1 MVIGSIPAKHDL
13 KKIHD
18 YKVDN
23 LQNMNILDNV
33 TESQKEAITHIDGPL
48 LVIAGAGS
56 GKTRVITRRVGYL
69 VEQGTAPANILSIT
83 FTNKAAN
90 EMKERLCEF
99 LDLRGMW
106 VSTFHAMCS
115 RILRTEI
122 EHLDFTRNFTIYDT
136 ADQKKCIKA
145 VMSELKLD
153 TAHWKP
159 GSVAAS
165 ISNAKNELLSA
176 DDFSQYKSGYYNDI
190 VSKVYAKYQKY
201 LEANNALDFD
211 DLLFKVV
218 HLFKNFP
225 EVLEKY
231 QDKFRYILI
240 DEYQDTNHAQYT
252 ITKLLAQ
259 RYENICAT
267 GDPDQSIYGWRGANI
282 RNILNF
288 EKDYP
293 ETKTVRLEQNYRST
307 KNILHVAS
315 EIIKNNISRKPKSL
329 WTENDEGNRVRVVY
343 CEDENI
349 ESREI
354 SATISGFIKNGNMY
368 SDMAI
373 FYRTNAQSRVL
384 EACLLKEG
392 IPYSIVGSVEF
403 FKRKEVKDILSY
415 LKLCANPDDNL
426 SFERIVNIPP
436 RGIGPTTIKR
446 LTERAALHNTNL
458 LGAVSRIQEIPEIRA
473 KSAGAVKDFWNI
485 ISELYKLPTY
495 PVMEFLKQV
504 IGKTGYID
512 YMEQSYEGDS
522 EERLENVEELVNA
535 ASEYD
540 ASNPDGSLQGFL
552 EEVALI
558 SDIDK
563 WDNKTDTVTLM
574 TLHAAKGLE
583 FPVVFI
589 AGLEEG
595 LLPHAQSKDSDDE
608 IEEERRLCYVGITRA
623 QRYLFLVHTR
633 YRAKYGQRTPC
644 IPSRFLSEI
653 PADFVEKIDKTSYSS
668 YLNESQTGYTEKS
681 GGGLESGDYQ
691 YYNDEENGCD
701 VAGGFQHKESKD
713 SSNLVQGDI
722 VNHGF
727 FGRGRIT
734 KIIPSTNTAFVDFR
748 NVGMKKLVL
757 EYANLEKLEDY
768 CR

>member
-1 MVIGSIPAKHDL
+1 
-13 KKIHD
+13 
-18 YKVDN
+18 
-23 LQNMNILDNV
+23 MNILDNV

-90 EMKERLCEF
+90 EMKERLGEF

-115 RILRTEI
+115 RILRSEI
-122 EHLDFTRNFTIYDT
+122 EQMGFTRNFSIYDT
-136 ADQKKCIKA
+136 ADQSKCVKA
-145 VMSELKLD
+145 VMNELNLD
-153 TAHWKP
+153 TTNWRP
-159 GSVAAS
+159 GAVAAS
-165 ISNAKNELLSA
+165 ISNAKNELLSVEE
-176 DDFSQYKSGYYNDI
+176 FSKYKSGYYNDV
-190 VSKVYAKYQKY
+190 VSKVYTKYQKY

-211 DLLFKVV
+211 DLLFTIV

-252 ITKLLAQ
+252 ITQLLAQ
-259 RYENICAT
+259 RYGNICAT

-282 RNILNF
+282 RNILDF

-315 EIIKNNISRKPKSL
+315 EVIKNNQSRKPKSL
-329 WTENDEGNRVRVVY
+329 WTENDEGNRVRVIH
-343 CEDENI
+343 CEDENV
-349 ESREI
+349 ESREVAANI
-354 SATISGFIKNGNMY
+354 SAFIKNGNTY
-368 SDMAI
+368 SDIAV

-384 EACLLKEG
+384 ETCLLKEG

-403 FKRKEVKDILSY
+403 FKRKEIKDILSY
-415 LKLCANPDDNL
+415 LKLCANPDDDL
-426 SFERIVNIPP
+426 SFERIVNVPP
-436 RGIGPTTIKR
+436 RGIGATTIRR
-446 LTERAALHNTNL
+446 LREWADKHNTNL
-458 LGAVSRIQEIPEIRA
+458 LEAISRVQEIPEIKA
-473 KSAGAVKDFWNI
+473 KSSKAVKDFWKI
-485 ISELYKLPTY
+485 TSELYKLPTH
-495 PVMEFLKQV
+495 PVMEFVKQV

-512 YMEQSYEGDS
+512 YLEQSYESDS
-522 EERLENVEELVNA
+522 EERLENIDELVNA

-540 ASNPDGSLQGFL
+540 NSNPEGSLQGFL

-563 WDNKTDTVTLM
+563 WDDQADTVTLM

-595 LLPHAQSKDSDDE
+595 LLPHSQSKDSDDD

-623 QRYLFLVHTR
+623 QRDLFLIHTR
-633 YRAKYGQRTPC
+633 YRAKFGQRTPC

-653 PADFVEKIDKTSYSS
+653 PEDFIEEIDKTEYNSYADK
-668 YLNESQTGYTEKS
+668 LQTGYAEKS
-681 GGGLESGDYQ
+681 GEDLESGDYL
-691 YYNDEENGCD
+691 YDEENVHD
-701 VAGGFQHKESKD
+701 VADEFQHEESQD
-713 SSNLVQGDI
+713 SSNLVPGDI
-722 VNHGF
+722 VSHEF

-734 KIIPSTNTAFVDFR
+734 KIIPSTNTVFVDFS

>member
-1 MVIGSIPAKHDL
+1 
-13 KKIHD
+13 
-18 YKVDN
+18 
-23 LQNMNILDNV
+23 MNILDNV

-69 VEQGTAPANILSIT
+69 VESGTAPANILSIT

-90 EMKERLCEF
+90 EMKERLGEF

-115 RILRTEI
+115 RILRSEI
-122 EHLDFTRNFTIYDT
+122 EQMSFTRNFSIYDT
-136 ADQKKCIKA
+136 ADQKKCITA
-145 VMSELKLD
+145 VMNELNLD
-153 TAHWKP
+153 TTNWRPSA
-159 GSVAAS
+159 VAAS
-165 ISNAKNELLSA
+165 ISNAKNELLSVEE
-176 DDFSQYKSGYYNDI
+176 FSKYKSGYYNDV
-190 VSKVYAKYQKY
+190 VSKVYTKYQKY

-211 DLLFKVV
+211 DLLFTIV
-218 HLFKNFP
+218 HLFRNFP
-225 EVLEKY
+225 DVLEKY

-252 ITKLLAQ
+252 ITQLLAQ
-259 RYENICAT
+259 RYGNICAT

-282 RNILNF
+282 RNILSF
-288 EKDYP
+288 EEDYP
-293 ETKTVRLEQNYRST
+293 ETRTVRLEQNYRST

-315 EIIKNNISRKPKSL
+315 EVIKNNQSRKPKSL
-329 WTENDEGNRVRVVY
+329 WTENDEGNRVRVIH
-343 CEDENI
+343 CEDENV

-354 SATISGFIKNGNMY
+354 AANISEFIKNGNAY
-368 SDMAI
+368 SDMAV

-403 FKRKEVKDILSY
+403 FKRKEVKDVLSY
-415 LKLCANPDDNL
+415 LKLCANPDDDL
-426 SFERIVNIPP
+426 SFERIINVPT
-436 RGIGPTTIKR
+436 RGIGATTIGR
-446 LTERAALHNTNL
+446 LREWADIHNANL
-458 LGAVSRIQEIPEIRA
+458 LEAISRVQEIPEIKA
-473 KSAGAVKDFWNI
+473 KSTKAVKGFWKI

-495 PVMEFLKQV
+495 PVMEFVKQI
-504 IGKTGYID
+504 IGKTGYTD
-512 YMEQSYEGDS
+512 YLEQSYAGDS
-522 EERLENVEELVNA
+522 EERLENIDELVNA

-540 ASNPDGSLQGFL
+540 NSNPDGSLQGFL

-563 WDNKTDTVTLM
+563 WDDQTDTVTLM

-595 LLPHAQSKDSDDE
+595 LLPHSQSKDSDDD

-623 QRYLFLVHTR
+623 QRDLFLIHTR
-633 YRAKYGQRTPC
+633 YRAKFGQRSPC

-653 PADFVEKIDKTSYSS
+653 PEDFIEGIDKTNYSS
-668 YLNESQTGYTEKS
+668 CSYERQTGDTEQNWKD
-681 GGGLESGDYQ
+681 LKPGDYLCD
-691 YYNDEENGCD
+691 DEENVHD
-701 VAGGFQHKESKD
+701 VADEFRHEGSQD
-713 SSNLVQGDI
+713 SSNLAPGDI
-722 VNHGF
+722 VNHEF

-734 KIIPSTNTAFVDFR
+734 KIITSTNTVFVDFS

-757 EYANLEKLEDY
+757 EYANLEKIEDY

>member
-1 MVIGSIPAKHDL
+1 
-13 KKIHD
+13 
-18 YKVDN
+18 
-23 LQNMNILDNV
+23 MNILDNV

-90 EMKERLCEF
+90 EMKERLGEF

-115 RILRTEI
+115 RILRNEI
-122 EHLDFTRNFTIYDT
+122 EQMDFTRNFSIYDT
-136 ADQKKCIKA
+136 ADQAKCVKA
-145 VMSELKLD
+145 VMNELNLD
-153 TAHWKP
+153 TTNWRPSAV
-159 GSVAAS
+159 SAS
-165 ISNAKNELLSA
+165 ISNAKNELLSVEE
-176 DDFSQYKSGYYNDI
+176 FSKYKSGYYNDV
-190 VSKVYAKYQKY
+190 VSKVYTKYQKY

-211 DLLFKVV
+211 DLLFTIV
-218 HLFKNFP
+218 HLFRNFP

-252 ITKLLAQ
+252 ITQLLAQ
-259 RYENICAT
+259 RYGNICAT

-282 RNILNF
+282 RNILDF

-315 EIIKNNISRKPKSL
+315 EVIKNNQSRKPKSL
-329 WTENDEGNRVRVVY
+329 WTENDEGNRVRVIH
-343 CEDENI
+343 CEDENV

-354 SATISGFIKNGNMY
+354 AANISGFIKNGNTY
-368 SDMAI
+368 SDIAV

-384 EACLLKEG
+384 ETCLLKEG

-403 FKRKEVKDILSY
+403 FKRKEIKDILSY
-415 LKLCANPDDNL
+415 LKLCANPDDDL
-426 SFERIVNIPP
+426 SFERIVNVPP
-436 RGIGPTTIKR
+436 RGIGATTIRR
-446 LTERAALHNTNL
+446 LREWADTHNTNL
-458 LGAVSRIQEIPEIRA
+458 LEAISRVQEIPEIKA
-473 KSAGAVKDFWNI
+473 KSAKAVKDFWKI
-485 ISELYKLPTY
+485 TSELYKLPTY
-495 PVMEFLKQV
+495 PVMEFVKQV
-504 IGKTGYID
+504 IAKTGYID
-512 YMEQSYEGDS
+512 YLEQSYESDS
-522 EERLENVEELVNA
+522 EERLENINELVNA

-540 ASNPDGSLQGFL
+540 NSNPEGSLQGFL

-563 WDNKTDTVTLM
+563 WDDQADTVTLM

-595 LLPHAQSKDSDDE
+595 LLPHSQSKDSDDD

-623 QRYLFLVHTR
+623 QRDLFLIHTR
-633 YRAKYGQRTPC
+633 YRAKFGQRTPC

-653 PADFVEKIDKTSYSS
+653 PEDFIEEIDKTNYNSYADK
-668 YLNESQTGYTEKS
+668 LQTEHAERS
-681 GGGLESGDYQ
+681 EEDLESGDYQ
-691 YYNDEENGCD
+691 HYHDEENVHD
-701 VAGGFQHKESKD
+701 VTHEFQHEESQD
-713 SSNLVQGDI
+713 SSNLVPGDI
-722 VNHGF
+722 VNHES

-734 KIIPSTNTAFVDFR
+734 KIIPSTNTAFVDFS

>member
-1 MVIGSIPAKHDL
+1 
-13 KKIHD
+13 
-18 YKVDN
+18 
-23 LQNMNILDNV
+23 MNILDNV

-69 VEQGTAPANILSIT
+69 AEQGTAPANILSIT

-90 EMKERLCEF
+90 EMKERLGEF
-99 LDLRGMW
+99 MDLRGMW

-115 RILRTEI
+115 RILRSEI
-122 EHLDFTRNFTIYDT
+122 EQMGFTRNFSIYDT
-136 ADQKKCIKA
+136 ADQAKCIKA
-145 VMSELKLD
+145 VMNELNLD
-153 TAHWKP
+153 TTNWRP
-159 GSVAAS
+159 GAVAAS
-165 ISNAKNELLSA
+165 ISNAKNELLSVEEFA
-176 DDFSQYKSGYYNDI
+176 EYKSGYYNDV
-190 VSKVYAKYQKY
+190 VSKVYTKYQKY

-211 DLLFKVV
+211 DLLFKIV

-252 ITKLLAQ
+252 ITQLLAQ
-259 RYENICAT
+259 RYGNICAT

-288 EKDYP
+288 EEDYP

-315 EIIKNNISRKPKSL
+315 EVIKNNQSRKPKSL
-329 WTENDEGNRVRVVY
+329 WTENDEGNRVKVIH

-354 SATISGFIKNGNMY
+354 AANISEFIKSGNTY
-368 SDMAI
+368 SDMAV

-384 EACLLKEG
+384 ETCLLKEG

-403 FKRKEVKDILSY
+403 FKRKEIKDILSY
-415 LKLCANPDDNL
+415 LKLCANPDDDL
-426 SFERIVNIPP
+426 SFERIINVPP
-436 RGIGPTTIKR
+436 RGIGPTTIRR
-446 LTERAALHNTNL
+446 LREWAALHNTNL
-458 LGAVSRIQEIPEIRA
+458 LEAISRVQEISEIKA
-473 KSAGAVKDFWNI
+473 KSAKAVKDFWKI
-485 ISELYKLPTY
+485 ISELYKLSTY
-495 PVMEFLKQV
+495 PVMEFVKQV
-504 IGKTGYID
+504 ISKTGYID
-512 YMEQSYEGDS
+512 YIEQSYEGDS
-522 EERLENVEELVNA
+522 EDRLENIDELINA

-540 ASNPDGSLQGFL
+540 NSNPDGSLQGFL

-563 WDNKTDTVTLM
+563 WDDSTDTVTLM

-589 AGLEEG
+589 AGIEEG
-595 LLPHAQSKDSDDE
+595 LLPHSQSKDSDDD

-623 QRYLFLVHTR
+623 QRDLFLIHTR
-633 YRAKYGQRTPC
+633 YRAKFGQRSLC

-653 PADFVEKIDKTSYSS
+653 PEDFIEEIDKTNYSS
-668 YLNESQTGYTEKS
+668 CADELQTGYTEKS
-681 GGGLESGDYQ
+681 GEDLESDDYQ
-691 YYNDEENGCD
+691 DYNDEESGPN
-701 VAGGFQHKESKD
+701 ATREFQHEESQD
-713 SSNLVQGDI
+713 SSNLAPGDI
-722 VNHGF
+722 VNHEF

-734 KIIPSTNTAFVDFR
+734 KIIPSTNTAFVDFS

>member
-1 MVIGSIPAKHDL
+1 
-13 KKIHD
+13 
-18 YKVDN
+18 
-23 LQNMNILDNV
+23 MNILDNV

-90 EMKERLCEF
+90 EMKERLGEF

-115 RILRTEI
+115 RILRSEI
-122 EHLDFTRNFTIYDT
+122 EQMGFTRNFSIYDT
-136 ADQKKCIKA
+136 ADQKKCITA
-145 VMSELKLD
+145 VMNELNLD
-153 TAHWKP
+153 TTNWRP

-165 ISNAKNELLSA
+165 ISNAKNEVLSA
-176 DDFSQYKSGYYNDI
+176 EEFAEYKSGYYNDV
-190 VSKVYAKYQKY
+190 VSKVYTKYQKY

-211 DLLFKVV
+211 DLLCKVV

-240 DEYQDTNHAQYT
+240 DEYQDTNHAQYS
-252 ITKLLAQ
+252 ITQLLAQ
-259 RYENICAT
+259 RFGNICAT

-315 EIIKNNISRKPKSL
+315 EVIKNNQSRKPKSL
-329 WTENDEGNRVRVVY
+329 WTENDEGNRVRVIH
-343 CEDENI
+343 CEDEYI

-354 SATISGFIKNGNMY
+354 AANISEFIKNGNTY
-368 SDMAI
+368 SDMAV

-384 EACLLKEG
+384 EGCLLKEG

-403 FKRKEVKDILSY
+403 FKRKEIKDILSY
-415 LKLCANPDDNL
+415 LKLCANPDDDL
-426 SFERIVNIPP
+426 SFERIVNVPP
-436 RGIGPTTIKR
+436 RGVGPTTIRR
-446 LTERAALHNTNL
+446 LREWAALHNTNL
-458 LGAVSRIQEIPEIRA
+458 LEAISRVQEISEIKA
-473 KSAGAVKDFWNI
+473 KGAGSVKGFWNI
-485 ISELYKLPTY
+485 ISGLYKLPTY
-495 PVMEFLKQV
+495 PVMEFIKQV
-504 IGKTGYID
+504 IGKTGYLD
-512 YMEQSYEGDS
+512 YLEQSYEGDS
-522 EERLENVEELVNA
+522 EDRLENVEELVNA

-540 ASNPDGSLQGFL
+540 NSNPDGSLQGFL

-558 SDIDK
+558 SDLDK
-563 WDNKTDTVTLM
+563 WDDQTDTVTLM

-595 LLPHAQSKDSDDE
+595 LLPHSQSKDSDDD

-623 QRYLFLVHTR
+623 QKELFLIHTR
-633 YRAKYGQRTPC
+633 YRTKFGQKAPC
-644 IPSRFLSEI
+644 IPSRFLNEI
-653 PADFVEKIDKTSYSS
+653 PEDFTEEIDKTNYSSYSS
-668 YLNESQTGYTEKS
+668 ELQTANADRNAEN
-681 GGGLESGDYQ
+681 LESGDYQ
-691 YYNDEENGCD
+691 HYHDEENGLNMID
-701 VAGGFQHKESKD
+701 EFRHEESQD
-713 SSNLVQGDI
+713 SSNLVPGDI
-722 VNHGF
+722 VSHEF

-734 KIIPSTNTAFVDFR
+734 KIIPSTNTAFVDFSK
-748 NVGMKKLVL
+748 VGMKKLVL
-757 EYANLEKLEDY
+757 EYANLEKIEDY

>member
-1 MVIGSIPAKHDL
+1 
-13 KKIHD
+13 
-18 YKVDN
+18 
-23 LQNMNILDNV
+23 MNILDNV
-33 TESQKEAITHIDGPL
+33 TESQKEAITHMDGPL

-90 EMKERLCEF
+90 EMKERLGEF

-115 RILRTEI
+115 RILRSEI
-122 EHLDFTRNFTIYDT
+122 EQMGFTRNFSIYDT
-136 ADQKKCIKA
+136 ADQAKCVKA
-145 VMSELKLD
+145 VMNELNLD
-153 TAHWKP
+153 TTNWRP
-159 GSVAAS
+159 GAVSAS
-165 ISNAKNELLSA
+165 ISNAKNELLSVEE
-176 DDFSQYKSGYYNDI
+176 FSKYKSGYYNDV
-190 VSKVYAKYQKY
+190 VSKVYTKYQKY

-211 DLLFKVV
+211 DLLFKIV
-218 HLFKNFP
+218 HLFRNFP

-252 ITKLLAQ
+252 ITQLLAQ
-259 RYENICAT
+259 RYGNICAT

-282 RNILNF
+282 RNILDF
-288 EKDYP
+288 EEDYP

-315 EIIKNNISRKPKSL
+315 EVIKNNQSRKPKSL
-329 WTENDEGNRVRVVY
+329 WTENDEGNRVRVIH

-354 SATISGFIKNGNMY
+354 AANISEFIKNGNTY
-368 SDMAI
+368 SDMAV

-384 EACLLKEG
+384 ETCLLKEG

-403 FKRKEVKDILSY
+403 FKRKEIKDILSY
-415 LKLCANPDDNL
+415 LKLCANPDDDL
-426 SFERIVNIPP
+426 SFERIVNVPP
-436 RGIGPTTIKR
+436 RGIGATTIRR
-446 LTERAALHNTNL
+446 LREWADTHNTNL
-458 LGAVSRIQEIPEIRA
+458 LEAISRVQEIPEIKA
-473 KSAGAVKDFWNI
+473 KSAKAVKDFWKI
-485 ISELYKLPTY
+485 TSELYKLSTF
-495 PVMEFLKQV
+495 PVMEFVKQV

-512 YMEQSYEGDS
+512 YLEQSYESDS
-522 EERLENVEELVNA
+522 EERLENIDELVNA

-540 ASNPDGSLQGFL
+540 TSNPDGSLQGFL

-563 WDNKTDTVTLM
+563 WDDQTDTVTLM

-595 LLPHAQSKDSDDE
+595 LLPHSQSKDSDDD

-623 QRYLFLVHTR
+623 QRDLFLIHTR
-633 YRAKYGQRTPC
+633 YRAKFGQRTPC

-653 PADFVEKIDKTSYSS
+653 PEDFIEEIDKTEYNSYADK
-668 YLNESQTGYTEKS
+668 LQTGYAEKS
-681 GGGLESGDYQ
+681 GEDLESGDYL
-691 YYNDEENGCD
+691 YDEENVHD
-701 VAGGFQHKESKD
+701 VADEFQHEESQD
-713 SSNLVQGDI
+713 SSNLVPGDI
-722 VNHGF
+722 VNHES

-734 KIIPSTNTAFVDFR
+734 KIIPSTNTAFVDFS